1 MEQQE
6 SSEFATIKNNLA
18 IRRHAKSSIHCT
30 VYCTSYHMHLYLARA
45 LHLAAT
51 ERIRLIV

>member
-30 VYCTSYHMHLYLARA
+30 VYYTSYHMHLYLARA